1 LSGSPSQPP
10 AGQEPARRWPRG
22 LIVFWAVVLAGI
34 AGGAAYLQYLG
45 PPPAALAGAGVI
57 APKTVTAAAPPAGAA
72 PIGQL
77 TVEGSLGANSKLQA
91 GLAIPPPEPGLLAP
105 SADNPKWLVPQ
116 IGADGATPMQVYAA
130 SDRLAPNAPLAGPD
144 TPEVAIMVA
153 GLGDDIS
160 QSLTATSILPAAV
173 SLALTPYGAQLPA
186 TEAAAR
192 ATGHEMILVLPMP
205 ALLASLPLTQ
215 NQGTLDWAMS
225 QIQGYAGVTD
235 AFGPDM
241 SGGFMNDLF
250 SKSWLLTNIATRG
263 LFFIEGNTDAE
274 TNPLVWGRT
283 ADEVIDPANGMAEES
298 AQLDA
303 LAAAAQSQHTALGI
317 LLNPT
322 PEAVK
327 ALAAWCATLP
337 PQGIR
342 LVPVSALVVPPVTA
356 QATTASAKQ

>member
-1 LSGSPSQPP
+1 MVIL
-10 AGQEPARRWPRG
+10 
-22 LIVFWAVVLAGI
+22 AVIG
-34 AGGAAYLQYLG
+34 GGAAYLQYLG
-45 PPPAALAGAGVI
+45 PLPPVAVAGAG
-57 APKTVTAAAPPAGAA
+57 TVAAPEKLAAKPPAPAKKPDAA
-72 PIGQL
+72 PAIGQL
-77 TVEGSLGANSKLQA
+77 TVVGNLGAGSKLA
-91 GLAIPPPEPGLLAP
+91 GGSAIPLPEPALLAP
-105 SADNPKWLVPQ
+105 SANNPKWLVPQ
-116 IGADGATPMQVYAA
+116 IGADGATPMQAYAA
-130 SDRLAPNAPLAGPD
+130 SDRLAPNAPLSGPD

-160 QSLTATSILPAAV
+160 QSLTATSILPPAV
-173 SLALTPYGAQLPA
+173 SLALTPYGQQLPA

-192 ATGHEMILVLPMP
+192 STGHEMILILPMP
-205 ALLASLPLTQ
+205 ALLASLPLSE

-225 QIQGYAGVTD
+225 QVQGYAGVTD

-241 SGGFMNDLF
+241 SGGFMDDPF

-283 ADEVIDPANGMAEES
+283 ADEVIDPANGLAEES
-298 AQLDA
+298 AELDA
-303 LAAAAQSQHTALGI
+303 LAAVANSQHTALGI
-317 LLNPT
+317 MLNPT
-322 PEAVK
+322 PDAVK
-327 ALAAWCATLP
+327 TLAAWCATLA